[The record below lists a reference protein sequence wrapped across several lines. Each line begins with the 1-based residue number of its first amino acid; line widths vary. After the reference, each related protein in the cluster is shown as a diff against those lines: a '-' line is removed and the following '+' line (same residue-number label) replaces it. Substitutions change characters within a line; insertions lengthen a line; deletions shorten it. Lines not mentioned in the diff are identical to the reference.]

1 MRHAFIGKK
10 RERRGGRREARDKQ
24 RVGFGGREQRD
35 CGIAGQVRRGGEAA
49 QRERE
54 TEDPQIERFKEE
66 KTRGTP
72 GLSLQT
78 EDGFYLPSVRLTTF
92 KSPDLL
98 VY

>member
-1 MRHAFIGKK
+1 MWDCGSGEAVKQL
-10 RERRGGRREARDKQ
+10 RERQ
-24 RVGFGGREQRD
+24 
-35 CGIAGQVRRGGEAA
+35 
-49 QRERE
+49 